1 MNNASK
7 GQILLQHADV
17 QWPENK
23 KSIEANHIIAGVY
36 CIEAHK

>member
-17 QWPENK
+17 QWSENK
-23 KSIEANHIIAGVY
+23 KSIEVNRGFTVWKHINN
-36 CIEAHK
+36 